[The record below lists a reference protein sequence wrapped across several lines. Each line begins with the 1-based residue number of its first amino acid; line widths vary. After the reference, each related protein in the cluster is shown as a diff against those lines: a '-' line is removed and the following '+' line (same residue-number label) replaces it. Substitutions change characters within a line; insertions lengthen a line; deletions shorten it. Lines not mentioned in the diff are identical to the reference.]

1 MLSTDAHSVAIDPD
15 DQADTLDHEADL
27 HQSRWE
33 KDSRYYLLRLERD
46 LFGAWVLTRVWGRKQ
61 TALGQLRRE
70 PFDSQIQGL
79 AQLGKE
85 EKRRQSR
92 GYVRTT

>member
-27 HQSRWE
+27 YQSRWE

-85 EKRRQSR
+85 EKRRQGR
-92 GYVRTT
+92 G